1 MADRQGL
8 VQIYTGDGKGKT
20 TAAIGQAVRA
30 AGRGQ
35 RVVVIQFLKEGE
47 RGTGEDKG
55 ISRSMLPIVLRRF
68 GEDMMGKVSDK
79 RRARVAAKVA
89 EGFAYAETNLERNR
103 VDMLVLDEV
112 SHIVNLGL
120 TSADAVLDL
129 IKAKPADVEI
139 VMTGRDMPQALL
151 DAADLVTEMKSVKHP
166 FDAGVMARSGIEY

>member
-1 MADRQGL
+1 MADKQGL

-20 TAAIGQAVRA
+20 TAAIGQAIRA

-55 ISRSMLPIVLRRF
+55 ISRSMLPIVLKRF
-68 GEDMMGKVSDK
+68 GEDMLGTVSDK
-79 RRARVAAKVA
+79 RRARVAARVA
-89 EGFAYAETNLERNR
+89 EGFAYAETTLEKRR
-103 VDMLVLDEV
+103 ADMVVLDEV

-120 TSADAVLDL
+120 TSSEAVIDL
-129 IKAKPADVEI
+129 IKSKPADIEI
-139 VMTGRDMPQALL
+139 VMTGRDMPQALV

-166 FDAGVMARSGIEY
+166 YDAGVLARSCIEY

>member
-20 TAAIGQAVRA
+20 TAAIGQAIRA

-35 RVVVIQFLKEGE
+35 RVIVIQFLKEGE

-55 ISRSMLPIVLRRF
+55 ISRSMLPIVLKRF
-68 GEDMMGKVSDK
+68 GEDMLGTVSDK
-79 RRARVAAKVA
+79 RRARVAARVA
-89 EGFAYAETNLERNR
+89 EGFAYAESTLEKRR
-103 VDMLVLDEV
+103 ADMIVLDEV
-112 SHIVNLGL
+112 SHIVKLGL
-120 TSADAVLDL
+120 TTSEAVLDL
-129 IKAKPADVEI
+129 IKSKPADIEI

-166 FDAGVMARSGIEY
+166 YDAGVLARSGIEY

>member
-1 MADRQGL
+1 MADKQGL

-20 TAAIGQAVRA
+20 TAAIGQAIRA

-55 ISRSMLPIVLRRF
+55 ISRSMLPIVLKRF
-68 GEDMMGKVSDK
+68 GEDMLGTVSDK
-79 RRARVAAKVA
+79 RRARVAARVA
-89 EGFAYAETNLERNR
+89 EGFAYAETTLEKRR
-103 VDMLVLDEV
+103 ADMVVLDEV

-120 TSADAVLDL
+120 TSSEAVIDL
-129 IKAKPADVEI
+129 IKSKPADIEI
-139 VMTGRDMPQALL
+139 VMTGRDMPQALV

-166 FDAGVMARSGIEY
+166 YDAGVLARSGIEY